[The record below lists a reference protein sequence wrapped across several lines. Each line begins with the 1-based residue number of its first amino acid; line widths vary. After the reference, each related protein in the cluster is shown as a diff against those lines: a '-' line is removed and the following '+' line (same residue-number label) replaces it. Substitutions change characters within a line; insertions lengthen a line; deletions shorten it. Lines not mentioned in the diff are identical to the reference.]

1 VAAKSGAAEC
11 VKILIDGLT
20 FTEELL
26 KKDYLGNTPLHY
38 AARKGNLAIF
48 EFFINEGGEPTKLM
62 LDLQNDF
69 GLTVREAVLEKIR
82 NFEDIIHRT
91 EGQRTFVKSL
101 EEYIVRLQSVL
112 RCIERLKAVPPPL
125 QPKE

>member
-1 VAAKSGAAEC
+1 MAAKSGAAEC
-11 VKILIDGLT
+11 LKILIDGLT

-101 EEYIVRLQSVL
+101 EEYIVKLQSVL
-112 RCIERLKAVPPPL
+112 RCIERLKTVPPPL
-125 QPKE
+125 QPK